1 MNNSHWANQGVADV
15 ELPGVKLRTSSANCA
30 PKELH
35 FSQIKTKSVG
45 MHPLHN
51 TLNAAAVHH
60 QMNKIHANV
69 TPQFLSAM
77 QNCSE
82 IWLNLT
88 TDLVSLLAPW
98 I

>member
-1 MNNSHWANQGVADV
+1 
-15 ELPGVKLRTSSANCA
+15 
-30 PKELH
+30 
-35 FSQIKTKSVG
+35 
-45 MHPLHN
+45 MHPLRN
-51 TLNAAAVHH
+51 TLNVAAVHH
-60 QMNKIHANV
+60 HKNKIHANV